1 MDQRWIRFHIIYDTI
16 EHLACVKDPY
26 LKYRIIDLSPNN
38 VQTMDYNYSS
48 KVGQQYVFNKSLAI
62 VASDEL
68 TPKRDRP
75 RVGINPQD

>member
-1 MDQRWIRFHIIYDTI
+1 MF

-26 LKYRIIDLSPNN
+26 FKYRIIDLSPNN
-38 VQTMDYNYSS
+38 VQTMDYNYFS
-48 KVGQQYVFNKSLAI
+48 KVGQLYDTVFNKSLAI